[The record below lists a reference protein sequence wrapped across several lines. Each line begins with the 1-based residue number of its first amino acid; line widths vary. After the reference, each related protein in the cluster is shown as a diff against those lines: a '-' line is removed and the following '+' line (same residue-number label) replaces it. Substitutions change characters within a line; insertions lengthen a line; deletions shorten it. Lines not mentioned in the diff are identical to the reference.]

1 MNEQDL
7 RRLIADVK
15 EGAISRRAF
24 IKRMGAVGLAAPFAG
39 QLLAWNDV
47 AWANATLDYKPTKAG
62 GGGPL
67 KILLWQAPTL
77 LNPHFASGTKDQ
89 IASRIFFEP
98 LAGWDKD
105 GNLIAATRRR
115 SAEQDQWRPL
125 RRRHAR

>member
-1 MNEQDL
+1 MP
-7 RRLIADVK
+7 R
-15 EGAISRRAF
+15 S
-24 IKRMGAVGLAAPFAG
+24 
-39 QLLAWNDV
+39 
-47 AWANATLDYKPTKAG
+47 TYKPTKAG

-105 GNLIAATRRR
+105 GNLIPLPRRR
-115 SAEQDQWRPL
+115 GSDQGEWRPL
-125 RRRHAR
+125 GRRHDRHLEAEAGREVA